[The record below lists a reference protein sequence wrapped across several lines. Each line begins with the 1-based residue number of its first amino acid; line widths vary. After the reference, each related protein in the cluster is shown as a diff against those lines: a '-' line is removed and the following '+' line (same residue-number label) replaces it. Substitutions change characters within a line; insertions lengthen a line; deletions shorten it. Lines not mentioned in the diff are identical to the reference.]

1 MAAEIEGWSAEELA
15 RMKQPGAGALSEP
28 DGRSFM
34 LLLDMCHYLTD
45 TIVQEHNFKDLGEY
59 SRLRQTDQMRSWK
72 LTAQMYTYWESAPAG
87 DGVYKRLLQ
96 YTQQQQDASSQPNF
110 DPSEV
115 SLGGTRS
122 NKEILDALHQLARS
136 ECVGWKRAKLNA
148 KFYYAGEA
156 SSGAALLTP
165 ADMTDPHV
173 GKVFEVTGISTS
185 LGDVVRSGGR
195 EPLGQ
200 VMNLTLLPFMGR
212 IVYDGAFLGCPAPRE
227 GPALLAELAALAKSA
242 IDEGTV
248 ITALEV
254 PFIPVLVG
262 ERVTISGLTKRPDL
276 NGSVGTAASWDG
288 EKRRYAVVLDGAKDP
303 VAIKPANLAL
313 AADDDAMDAPPAE
326 LSAFEREVQKR
337 LKKLA
342 TCTDKSAGF
351 WTFRRMGYTEVR
363 GRHVPAVR
371 CAVCHVC
378 HVAVP
383 RALRDVAGGEPEP
396 HGDGHLGYRPAH
408 LCEPGH
414 ACPRERAPRSYIR
427 RVSPRVRHRRQD
439 EQAQAE
445 EHRRRREIG
454 GRAAAACARPGGRVC
469 RVLPAT
475 ERGGARGDERAW
487 TGALLKPRRAR
498 ACCRAECVLRAWL
511 RTPHGVQWPLALLG
525 SSLSLRTRDNRTAV
539 LHPPAAY
546 VCFVPSS
553 AIRILNTTTLRLY
566 AVAH

>member
-1 MAAEIEGWSAEELA
+1 MAAEIEGWSAEELS
-15 RMKQPGAGALSEP
+15 RMKQPGAGALCET
-28 DGRSFM
+28 DGRNFM

-45 TIVQEHNFKDLGEY
+45 TIVQEHNFKDLCEA
-59 SRLRQTDQMRSWK
+59 SKLRQTDQMRSWK
-72 LTAQMYTYWESAPAG
+72 LTSQMYTYWESAPAG

-96 YTQQQQDASSQPNF
+96 WTQQQQDAF
-110 DPSEV
+110 
-115 SLGGTRS
+115 SLPKLHQRELGVQRGGGSAEKRMAG
-122 NKEILDALHQLARS
+122 ALHLLARS
-136 ECVGWKRAKLNA
+136 ECAGWKRARLHA
-148 KFYYAGEA
+148 KFYYAGET

-165 ADMTDPHV
+165 SDITDPHV

-200 VMNLTLLPFMGR
+200 AMMLTLLPFMGR

-227 GPALLAELAALAKSA
+227 GPALLNELAALTKSA
-242 IDEGTV
+242 IDKGTV

-254 PFIPVLVG
+254 PFIPELVG

-276 NGSVGTAASWDG
+276 NGTVATAASWDEDRG
-288 EKRRYAVVLDGAKDP
+288 RYEVVLDGAKKSI
-303 VAIKPANLAL
+303 AIKPTNLAR
-313 AADDDAMDAPPAE
+313 AAPSDDDAKDAPPAE
-326 LSAFEREVQKR
+326 LSVFEREVQKR
-337 LKKLA
+337 LKKHA

-363 GRHVPAVR
+363 CCHVPAVR
-371 CAVCHVC
+371 CAVCHVCHVC

-396 HGDGHLGYRPAH
+396 HGDDHLGYRPAH

-414 ACPRERAPRSYIR
+414 ACPRERAPRSYIG
-427 RVSPRVRHRRQD
+427 RVSPRVRLRRQD

-475 ERGGARGDERAW
+475 ERGGARGDERAGA
-487 TGALLKPRRAR
+487 GALLKPRRAR
-498 ACCRAECVLRAWL
+498 ACCRAECVLHAWL
-511 RTPHGVQWPLALLG
+511 RTPHGAQWPLALRLVIIAD
-525 SSLSLRTRDNRTAV
+525 SDIDNV
-539 LHPPAAY
+539 Y
-546 VCFVPSS
+546 CFSGVVE
-553 AIRILNTTTLRLY
+553 T
-566 AVAH
+566 